1 MQSNFNFLTMVDYQ
15 KVIENIHAE
24 VKQYFSMGKQASYI
38 PALAE
43 VNPRQYGIAVVTV
56 DGEVFTVGDAEV
68 PFSIQSISK
77 VFALALTQRKMGD
90 ELWDSVGREPSGS
103 PFNSLI
109 QLENEFGKPRNPFIN
124 AGAMVVTD
132 KLMSLYDD
140 PNEELLNFVRLL
152 SGSNRVNYDEEVAKS
167 ERETSYRN
175 RALANFMKSFGNVQG
190 DINRLIDI
198 YCNQCSLS
206 MNCVELAHSFI
217 FLANRGVNPLT
228 GTKILTP
235 SKSKRLNALML
246 TCGLYDESGNFAYR
260 VGMPGKSGV
269 GGGIVAVIPGKLSIA
284 VWSPKLNEHG
294 NSVIGVETLER
305 FTTDI
310 GESIF

>member
-1 MQSNFNFLTMVDYQ
+1 MIDYQ
-15 KVIENIHAE
+15 KIIENIHSE
-24 VKQYFSMGKQASYI
+24 VKQFYSVGKQATYI
-38 PALAE
+38 PALAD
-43 VNPRQYGIAVVTV
+43 VNPRQCGIAVVTV
-56 DGEVFTVGDAEV
+56 DGDVYTVGEADV

-77 VFALALTQRKMGD
+77 VFTLALTQRKMGD
-90 ELWDSVGREPSGS
+90 ELWDFVGREPSGS

-132 KLMSLYDD
+132 QLMSLYDD
-140 PNEELLNFVRLL
+140 PNQELLHFVRML
-152 SGSNRVNYDEEVAKS
+152 SGSDNVRYDLEVSAS
-167 ERETSYRN
+167 EKKTSYRN
-175 RALANFMKSFGNVQG
+175 LALANFMKSFGNISGNVEQ
-190 DINRLIDI
+190 LIDI

-206 MNCVELAHSFI
+206 MNCIELARSFI
-217 FLANRGVNPLT
+217 FLANRGVNPIT
-228 GTKILTP
+228 GNCILSP
-235 SKSKRLNALML
+235 RKSKRLNALML

>member
-1 MQSNFNFLTMVDYQ
+1 MIDYQ

-24 VKQYFSMGKQASYI
+24 VKQYFSLGKQASYI

-56 DGEVFTVGDAEV
+56 EGDVYTVGDAEV
-68 PFSIQSISK
+68 PFSVQSISK

-90 ELWDSVGREPSGS
+90 ELWDFVGREPSGS

-132 KLMSLYDD
+132 KLMALYDD

-152 SGSNRVNYDEEVAKS
+152 AGSDRVAYDEEVSRS
-167 ERETSYRN
+167 EKDTSYRN
-175 RALANFMKSFGNVQG
+175 RALANFMKSFGNIQG

-206 MNCVELAHSFI
+206 MNCVELARSFV
-217 FLANRGVNPLT
+217 FLANRGINPVT
-228 GTKILTP
+228 GNKILSP

>member
-1 MQSNFNFLTMVDYQ
+1 MIEYQ
-15 KVIENIHAE
+15 KIIENIHAE
-24 VKQYFSMGKQASYI
+24 VKQYFSLGKQASYI

-56 DGEVFTVGDAEV
+56 EGDVYTVGDAEI
-68 PFSIQSISK
+68 PFSAQSISK

-90 ELWDSVGREPSGS
+90 ELWDFVGREPSGS

-132 KLMSLYDD
+132 KLMALYDD
-140 PNEELLNFVRLL
+140 PNEELLSFVRLL
-152 SGSNRVNYDEEVAKS
+152 AGSDRVNYDEEVAKS
-167 ERETSYRN
+167 EKNTSYRN
-175 RALANFMKSFGNVQG
+175 RALANFMKSFGNING

-206 MNCVELAHSFI
+206 MNCVELARSFV
-217 FLANRGVNPLT
+217 FLANRGVNPVT
-228 GTKILTP
+228 GNTILSP

>member
-1 MQSNFNFLTMVDYQ
+1 MIDYQ

-24 VKQYFSMGKQASYI
+24 VKQYFSLGKQASYI

-56 DGEVFTVGDAEV
+56 EGDVYTVGDAEV
-68 PFSIQSISK
+68 PFSVQSISK

-90 ELWDSVGREPSGS
+90 ELWDFVGREPSGS

-132 KLMSLYDD
+132 KLMALYDD

-152 SGSNRVNYDEEVAKS
+152 AGSDRVNYDEEVSKS
-167 ERETSYRN
+167 EKDTSYRN
-175 RALANFMKSFGNVQG
+175 RALANFMKSFGNIQG

-206 MNCVELAHSFI
+206 MNCVELARSFI
-217 FLANRGVNPLT
+217 FLANRGVNPVT
-228 GTKILTP
+228 GNKILSP
-235 SKSKRLNALML
+235 SKSK
-246 TCGLYDESGNFAYR
+246 
-260 VGMPGKSGV
+260 
-269 GGGIVAVIPGKLSIA
+269 
-284 VWSPKLNEHG
+284 
-294 NSVIGVETLER
+294 
-305 FTTDI
+305 
-310 GESIF
+310 

>member
-1 MQSNFNFLTMVDYQ
+1 MIEYQ
-15 KVIENIHAE
+15 KIIENIHAE
-24 VKQYFSMGKQASYI
+24 VKQYFSLGKQASYI

-56 DGEVFTVGDAEV
+56 EGDVYTVGDAEV
-68 PFSIQSISK
+68 PFSAQSISK

-90 ELWDSVGREPSGS
+90 ELWDFVGREPSGS

-132 KLMSLYDD
+132 KLMALYDD
-140 PNEELLNFVRLL
+140 PNEELLSFVRLL
-152 SGSNRVNYDEEVAKS
+152 AGSDRVNYDEEVAKS
-167 ERETSYRN
+167 EKNTSYRN
-175 RALANFMKSFGNVQG
+175 RALANFMKSFGNING

-206 MNCVELAHSFI
+206 MNCVELARSFV
-217 FLANRGVNPLT
+217 FLANRGVNPVT
-228 GTKILTP
+228 GNTILSP

>member
-1 MQSNFNFLTMVDYQ
+1 MVDYQ
-15 KVIENIHAE
+15 KIIENIHAE

-56 DGEVFTVGDAEV
+56 DGDVFTVGDAEV

-90 ELWDSVGREPSGS
+90 ELWDFVGREPSGS

-109 QLENEFGKPRNPFIN
+109 QLENELGKPRNPFIN

-152 SGSNRVNYDEEVAKS
+152 SGSERVNYDEEVARS
-167 ERETSYRN
+167 EKDTSYRN

-190 DINRLIDI
+190 DINQLIDI

>member
-1 MQSNFNFLTMVDYQ
+1 MIDYQ

-24 VKQYFSMGKQASYI
+24 VKQYFSVGKQAAYI

-56 DGEVFTVGDAEV
+56 DGNVFSVGDADV
-68 PFSIQSISK
+68 PFSVQSISK
-77 VFALALTQRKMGD
+77 VFALALTQRKMGN
-90 ELWDSVGREPSGS
+90 ELWNYVGREPSGT

-109 QLENEFGKPRNPFIN
+109 QLESEFGKPRNPFIN

-140 PNEELLNFVRLL
+140 PNAELLNFVRML
-152 SGSNRVNYDEEVAKS
+152 SGSDRVNYDSEVAES
-167 ERETSYRN
+167 EKKTSHRN
-175 RALANFMKSFGNVQG
+175 VALANFMKSFGNING
-190 DINRLIDI
+190 DIDKLIDI

-206 MNCVELAHSFI
+206 MNCIELAHSFI

-228 GTKILTP
+228 GNTILTP
-235 SKSKRLNALML
+235 SKSKRMNALML

>member
-15 KVIENIHAE
+15 KVIDNIHAE

-56 DGEVFTVGDAEV
+56 DGQVFTVGDAEV

-140 PNEELLNFVRLL
+140 PNEELLNFVQLL